1 MNFPLDRPMQVAV
14 VDDTQLNLT
23 LIGKLVD
30 RTPNARAHNFE
41 RPQLRAPYPGAR
53 VVPGQGTTA

>member
-14 VDDTQLNLT
+14 VDDTLLNLT

-30 RTPNARAHNFE
+30 RTPDARAHTFE
-41 RPQLRAPYPGAR
+41 RPTPAL
-53 VVPGQGTTA
+53 

>member
-1 MNFPLDRPMQVAV
+1 MQVAV

-41 RPQLRAPYPGAR
+41 RPTPALEW
-53 VVPGQGTTA
+53 